1 MEAEVPTPETT
12 PNPEVPTPEV
22 LSPVDSIQK
31 LIGKKFENEIA
42 QIKELFKYRE
52 LNAGS
57 MSLLLMKVMG
67 AVDKCKKLSELE
79 KKGLIIRTVNKL
91 IEDIIPGE
99 DVPIELILKQM
110 VPDLIDNIYEYT
122 RVKNCLPKCI

>member
-1 MEAEVPTPETT
+1 MEAEVPTPEVLTQQ
-12 PNPEVPTPEV
+12 PVVLSPEVPTPV
-22 LSPVDSIQK
+22 ALTQK
-31 LIGKKFENEIA
+31 PLGKKFENEIA

-79 KKGLIIRTVNKL
+79 KKGLIIRTVNM
-91 IEDIIPGE
+91 EVEGDCII
-99 DVPIELILKQM
+99 ISELKG
-110 VPDLIDNIYEYT
+110 D
-122 RVKNCLPKCI
+122 

>member
-1 MEAEVPTPETT
+1 MECESTTT
-12 PNPEVPTPEV
+12 PQEIH
-22 LSPVDSIQK
+22 PVVETLKES
-31 LIGKKFENEIA
+31 LAPSKKFESEIED
-42 QIKELFKYRE
+42 IKELFKYRE

-57 MSLLLMKVMG
+57 LTLLLMKVMG
-67 AVDKCKKLSELE
+67 AADKCKKLSELQ
-79 KKGLIIRTVNKL
+79 KKNLIIKTINKL

-110 VPDLIDNIYEYT
+110 VPDLIDNVYEYA

>member
-1 MEAEVPTPETT
+1 MEPTFP
-12 PNPEVPTPEV
+12 
-22 LSPVDSIQK
+22 I
-31 LIGKKFENEIA
+31 KKFEDEVNE
-42 QIKELFKYRE
+42 IKELFKYRQ

-57 MSLLLMKVMG
+57 LTLILMKVMS
-67 AVDKCKKLSELE
+67 AADKCKKLSELQ
-79 KKGLIIRTVNKL
+79 KKNLIIKTINRL

-122 RVKNCLPKCI
+122 RVKNCLPKCV

>member
-1 MEAEVPTPETT
+1 MAEGAPPKALEPTFP
-12 PNPEVPTPEV
+12 
-22 LSPVDSIQK
+22 S
-31 LIGKKFENEIA
+31 KKFEDEVNE
-42 QIKELFKYRE
+42 IKELFKYRE

-57 MSLLLMKVMG
+57 LTLLLMKVMG
-67 AVDKCKKLSELE
+67 AVDKCKKLSELQ
-79 KKGLIIRTVNKL
+79 KKNLIIKTINRL

>member
-1 MEAEVPTPETT
+1 MDAEVPTQEIT
-12 PNPEVPTPEV
+12 PSPDVPTPV
-22 LSPVDSIQK
+22 ALTQK
-31 LIGKKFENEIA
+31 PLGKKFEDEIA
-42 QIKELFKYRE
+42 QIRELFKYRE

-57 MSLLLMKVMG
+57 ISILLMKVMG
-67 AVDKCKKLSELE
+67 AVDRCKKLSELE
-79 KKGLIIRTVNKL
+79 KKGLIIRTINRL

>member
-1 MEAEVPTPETT
+1 MECETSATPRET
-12 PNPEVPTPEV
+12 PKGSLP
-22 LSPVDSIQK
+22 LS
-31 LIGKKFENEIA
+31 KKFESEIED
-42 QIKELFKYRE
+42 IKELFKYRE

-57 MSLLLMKVMG
+57 LTLLLMKVMG
-67 AVDKCKKLSELE
+67 AADKCKKLSELQ
-79 KKGLIIRTVNKL
+79 KKNLIIKTINKL

-110 VPDLIDNIYEYT
+110 VPDLIDNVYEYA

>member
-1 MEAEVPTPETT
+1 MEAEVPTP
-12 PNPEVPTPEV
+12 VV
-22 LSPVDSIQK
+22 LSPVDSILK
-31 LIGKKFENEIA
+31 PIGKKFENEIA
-42 QIKELFKYRE
+42 HIKELFKYRE

>member
-1 MEAEVPTPETT
+1 MDAEVPTQEIT
-12 PNPEVPTPEV
+12 PTPEV

-31 LIGKKFENEIA
+31 PLGKKFENEIA
-42 QIKELFKYRE
+42 QIKEIFKYRE

-57 MSLLLMKVMG
+57 MSILLMKVMG

-79 KKGLIIRTVNKL
+79 KKGLIIKTINKL

-122 RVKNCLPKCI
+122 RVKNCLPRCI

>member
-1 MEAEVPTPETT
+1 MECESSATPQGIQ
-12 PNPEVPTPEV
+12 PAVEV
-22 LSPVDSIQK
+22 LN
-31 LIGKKFENEIA
+31 KKFEEEIK
-42 QIKELFKYRE
+42 QIRELFKYRE

-57 MSLLLMKVMG
+57 LTLLLMKVM
-67 AVDKCKKLSELE
+67 AAADKCKKISEIQ
-79 KKGLIIRTVNKL
+79 KKNLIIRTINKL

-110 VPDLIDNIYEYT
+110 VPDLIDNVYEYA